1 MPTVSSPAEPGRL
14 AVSAMSRITTAPQLE
29 AIIGRPAAMV
39 LMKELAELD
48 DACRHMLSLSPL
60 AGFGHR
66 DGDGRSRA
74 TLVGG
79 EPGFA
84 EVLSPTRIAFASE
97 ADASGAVSFVFLL
110 PGVGETLRVNGSV
123 AERTPG
129 RIVVEVSQAYI
140 HCARAILRSRLWD
153 PVVPVASIPAVADGP
168 LSGAGVAGFLAV
180 TPFLV
185 LSSWD
190 RDGGGDASPRGDT
203 PGFVR
208 VIDGHTL
215 AIPDRLGNKRADTSH
230 NLLADD
236 RISAAM
242 LVPGRTDVLHVSGT
256 AVVTDDADLLADM
269 ALGGVV
275 PRTALIVTVER
286 AEVRHNQALAAANL
300 WDRANRLDAAT
311 QSELMAST
319 TRQIGVKKPGLRWL
333 ARTLA
338 VFAGPIRRVMAV
350 VYRRALEKEGY
361 GAVAGSLPGRPVRVA
376 EVIQETPD
384 AITLVLSGA
393 DTGFAPGQFY
403 TLVMEIDGRTVRRA
417 YSATS
422 VPGADRLALTVKR
435 DGLCSTY
442 LHDHARAGTELRVL
456 GPSGTFRVTDPSAA
470 GADYVLIGAGSGITP
485 LMSIIRTVLATSPD
499 ATITLLY
506 GNRTEAGIIF
516 ADELAALRE
525 AHPGRLT
532 VHHVLSRPGPGW
544 TGGTGRIGA
553 DHLTYSERAH
563 YYLCGPAAM
572 LADVRDRLT
581 GLGVAPDRL
590 HEERFAG
597 VPTAD
602 PELTARTMTVR
613 NVGDVV
619 VAAGRT
625 MLEAGLAAGVPMPSS
640 CTVGSCGECR
650 IRLLRGEVRGTVE
663 DGGVLAC
670 VSYPLTDTVVAIGPA
685 EPQGGATD
693 SSAVLRPS
701 GRG

>member
-1 MPTVSSPAEPGRL
+1 MRNVSSTTESGRR
-14 AVSAMSRITTAPQLE
+14 AVVTMNRITTAPQLE

-48 DACRHMLSLSPL
+48 DACRHMLALAPL
-60 AGFGHR
+60 AGFGYR
-66 DGDGRSRA
+66 DGDGRPR
-74 TLVGG
+74 TTVVGG

-84 EVLSPTRIAFASE
+84 EVESPTRIAFACE

-123 AERTPG
+123 AERSVG
-129 RIVVEVSQAYI
+129 RIVVEVGQAYI

-153 PVVPVASIPAVADGP
+153 PAVPAVSVPAVADGP
-168 LSGAGVAGFLAV
+168 LSGAGVAGFLGV

-185 LSSWD
+185 VSSWD
-190 RDGGGDASPRGDT
+190 RDGGGDTSPRGDT

-208 VIDGHTL
+208 MIDGHTL

-256 AVVTDDADLLADM
+256 AVITDDAGLLADM

-275 PRTALIVTVER
+275 PQAALIVTVER
-286 AEVRHNQALAAANL
+286 AEVRHNQAVAAANL
-300 WDRANRLDAAT
+300 WDRANRVDAVT
-311 QSELMAST
+311 VSELMAST
-319 TRQIGVKKPGLRWL
+319 TRQLGVKKPALRWL
-333 ARTLA
+333 ARSLA
-338 VFAGPIRRVMAV
+338 VFAGPIRRIMDAT
-350 VYRRALEKEGY
+350 YRRALEKEGY
-361 GAVAGSLPGRPVRVA
+361 GVAADARPGRPVRVL
-376 EVIQETPD
+376 EVIRETPD
-384 AITLVLSGA
+384 AVTLALSGA

-403 TLVMEIDGRTVRRA
+403 TLIMEIDGRTVRRA

-422 VPGADRLALTVKR
+422 VPGTDRLALTVKR

-442 LHDHARAGTELRVL
+442 LHDHARVGTELRVL
-456 GPSGTFRVTDPSAA
+456 GPSGTFRVTDPAAA

-485 LMSIIRTVLATSPD
+485 LMSITRTVLAASPD

-506 GNRTEAGIIF
+506 GNRTEADIIF
-516 ADELAALRE
+516 AGELAALRQ

-532 VHHVLSRPGPGW
+532 VHHVLSRPGPDW
-544 TGGTGRIGA
+544 TGDTGRIGPE
-553 DHLTYSERAH
+553 HLTYSARAH
-563 YYLCGPAAM
+563 YYICGPAAM
-572 LADVRDRLT
+572 RADVRDCLT
-581 GLGVAPDRL
+581 GLGVASDRL

-597 VPTAD
+597 VPTAA
-602 PELTARTMTVR
+602 PELIARTMTVE

-625 MLEAGLAAGVPMPSS
+625 LLEAGLAAGVPMPSS

-650 IRLLRGEVRGTVE
+650 IRLLRGEVRGAVE

-670 VSYPLTDTVVAIGPA
+670 VSYPLTDTAVAIGPA
-685 EPQGGATD
+685 E
-693 SSAVLRPS
+693 S
-701 GRG
+701 RG